1 MLSLRKLEYLATAWL
16 ILTVSMATWWLI
28 YGLHQIERLHELMP
42 EMSQSL
48 MSQKHMLIWEGMV
61 WIVLL
66 IFGGLWLLTLIFRE
80 KQRHNKVREFFAV
93 FNHELKTSLSSLRLQ
108 AECLQE
114 EMAGQNSKY
123 LDRLLHDSI
132 RLQLQLE
139 NSLMMAVENNLQA
152 VISKVDVASVL
163 KKLSERWL
171 QIQFKVNFGV
181 TEVMAD
187 EKLLESVF
195 SNIIHN
201 AVQHGKAT
209 EIRFDKN
216 EKEGSCEITFADNGK
231 GFSGSRKNLGVL
243 FQRATSKSGTGIGL
257 HIVKV
262 LLNSMGGTLEL
273 IESQQG
279 FMGSLVLRKA

>member
-48 MSQKHMLIWEGMV
+48 MSQKHMLIWEGLV

-139 NSLMMAVENNLQA
+139 NSLMMAVENSLQA
-152 VISKVDVASVL
+152 VISKVDVAVLL
-163 KKLSERWL
+163 KKLSERWP
-171 QIQFKVNFGV
+171 QIQFKVSFDSAP
-181 TEVMAD
+181 VMAD
-187 EKLLESVF
+187 EKLLESVL

-209 EIRFDKN
+209 EIRFDKS
-216 EKEGSCEITFADNGK
+216 EKDGSCEITFADNGK

-262 LLNSMGGTLEL
+262 LLSSMGGTLEL
-273 IESQQG
+273 IESSQG
-279 FMGSLVLRKA
+279 FMGSLILRKA